1 MAAEKEDAGLGAVPL
16 ASLEAVALDTETT
29 GLDPGKDRIVQV
41 GAVAL
46 SGCAVA
52 TVEAFD
58 RLVDPGV
65 PIPPSSTAVHG
76 ISDEDVRSAETAGE
90 VMPALARWIGSRVVI
105 GYAIG
110 FDLAMLKAE
119 HDRCALAWRPHRS
132 LCVRQLAAL
141 FAPGPADPSLDAI
154 ARWLGVGI
162 DDRHRALGDARA
174 AAAIYAALVPRLAE
188 KGIATLAQAERAC
201 LALTPQMDEEAKAG
215 WHPVIAADR
224 VRRTDPH
231 AFARVDSFPFRQR
244 VEDIMSA
251 PPELVEPAMRLREAL
266 RHLMDR
272 KISSVFVS
280 SGTDTDIGILTE
292 RDIARAIDSFGPG
305 ALDETVGRF
314 AARPLVTIPASEFL
328 YRANTLMTVG
338 GFRHLGVVS
347 ADGGLVGAISARD
360 LLKQRAGD
368 AVFLAREIDHAEAAA
383 DLGKVWANLTRIV
396 GGLAADEVD
405 ARIIASVVSREL
417 RALTRRATELA
428 ERDMEAE
435 GFGPP
440 PVPFAVLVLGSG
452 GRGESLLAM
461 DQDNAIVYGSGAP
474 DGPED
479 RWFAELGRRLADILD
494 SAGVSYCKGGI
505 MARNPEWRTDLDRW
519 RAKVGGWISRSQP
532 EDVLN
537 CDIFFDSVPV
547 YGDTALG
554 DGLHREALDMAGN
567 ARAFQV
573 ALRANAVDFT
583 SPLGL
588 FGRLRLKKG
597 RLDAKRHGIM
607 PIFSAARILAIQHG
621 IRDRST
627 PARLNAAGA
636 IDEDSREAISN
647 LVEAHRILLDEILA
661 QQIRDIGRG
670 IPHGNS
676 VAPKE
681 MSAPRQRQFRWALE
695 QVDHVRGVLGM
706 PVFG

>member
-1 MAAEKEDAGLGAVPL
+1 MVARREDAGLGAVPL

-29 GLDPGKDRIVQV
+29 GLDAGKDRIVQI

-46 SGCAVA
+46 SGCAID
-52 TVEAFD
+52 D
-58 RLVDPGV
+58 RETFERIVDPEV
-65 PIPPSSTAVHG
+65 PIPPSSTAIHG
-76 ISDEDVRSAETAGE
+76 ISDEDVRSADEAGK
-90 VMPALARWIGSRVVI
+90 VLPALADWIGSRVVV
-105 GYAIG
+105 GYAVG
-110 FDLAMLKAE
+110 FDLAVLKAE
-119 HDRCALAWRPHRS
+119 HTRHGIPWRPHRS
-132 LCVRQLAAL
+132 LCVRQLASVT
-141 FAPGPADPSLDAI
+141 GPRLPAPSLDAI
-154 ARWLGVGI
+154 AERLGIEI
-162 DDRHRALGDARA
+162 DDRHRALGDART
-174 AAAIYAALVPRLAE
+174 AAAIYAALVPRLAA

-201 LALTPQMDEEAKAG
+201 LALTSQADEEARAG
-215 WHPVIAADR
+215 WHPVIAAER
-224 VRRTDPH
+224 VRNTDLH
-231 AFARVDSFPFRQR
+231 TFARVDSFPFQHR

-251 PPELVEPAMRLREAL
+251 PPAVVEPGTTLRDAL
-266 RHLMDR
+266 RRLTES
-272 KISSVFVS
+272 KVSSVFVS
-280 SGTDTDIGILTE
+280 PGTDTDIGILTE
-292 RDIARAIDSFGPG
+292 RDIARAIDSLGAE
-305 ALDETVGRF
+305 ALDESVGRF

-347 ADGGLVGAISARD
+347 TEGKLIGAVSARD
-360 LLKQRAGD
+360 LLRQRAGD
-368 AVFLAREIDHAEAAA
+368 AVFLAGEIDHAEAPA

-417 RALTRRATELA
+417 RALTRRAAELA
-428 ERDMEAE
+428 KRDMEAE

-461 DQDNAIVYGSGAP
+461 DQDNAVVYASGEP
-474 DGPED
+474 RGPED
-479 RWFAELGRRLADILD
+479 RWFAGLGRRLADILD
-494 SAGVSYCKGGI
+494 GAGVSYCKGGV
-505 MARNPEWRTDLDRW
+505 MARNPEWRADLDRW
-519 RAKVGGWISRSQP
+519 RAKVGGWIGRSQP

-554 DGLHREALDMAGN
+554 DRLHREALGMAAN

-583 SPLGL
+583 SALGL

-636 IDEDSREAISN
+636 IDENSREAISN

-706 PVFG
+706 PMFG

>member
-1 MAAEKEDAGLGAVPL
+1 MIARKEDAGLGAVPL

-29 GLDPGKDRIVQV
+29 GLDTARDRIVEV
-41 GAVAL
+41 GAVRLGGA
-46 SGCAVA
+46 AVDA
-52 TVEAFD
+52 GETFD
-58 RLVDPGV
+58 RIIDPGV
-65 PIPPSSTAVHG
+65 PVPPSSTAIHG
-76 ISDEDVRSAETAGE
+76 ISDEDLRAAETAGE
-90 VMPALARWIGSRVVI
+90 VLPALARWIGSRVVI

-119 HDRCALAWRPHRS
+119 HDRHALPWRPHRS

-141 FAPGPADPSLDAI
+141 LPFGPGEPSLDAI
-154 ARWLGVGI
+154 ARWLDIRIEG
-162 DDRHRALGDARA
+162 RHRALGDARA
-174 AAAIYAALVPRLAE
+174 AAAVYAALVPRLAE

-201 LALTPQMDEEAKAG
+201 LALTSQADEEAKAG
-215 WHPVIAADR
+215 WHPVIAAGR
-224 VRRTDPH
+224 VRNAELS
-231 AFARVDSFPFRQR
+231 AFARVDSFPFRNR
-244 VEDIMSA
+244 VEDIMTA
-251 PPELVEPAMRLREAL
+251 PPATVEPGMSLRDAL
-266 RHLMDR
+266 RHLTGR

-280 SGTDTDIGILTE
+280 SRTAAGTGILTE
-292 RDIARAIDSFGPG
+292 RDIARAIDSLGAA
-305 ALDETVGRF
+305 ALDETVDRF
-314 AARPLVTIPASEFL
+314 AARPLVTVPASEFL

-338 GFRHLGVVS
+338 GFRHLGVA
-347 ADGGLVGAISARD
+347 ADDGSLVGAVSARD

-368 AVFLAREIDHAEAAA
+368 AVFLAGEIDHAEAAP
-383 DLGKVWANLTRIV
+383 DLGKVWANLTRVV

-405 ARIIASVVSREL
+405 ARTIASVVSREL
-417 RALTRRATELA
+417 RALTRRACALA
-428 ERDMEAE
+428 ERDMETE

-461 DQDNAIVYGSGAP
+461 DQDNAIVYEAGAP

-479 RWFAELGRRLADILD
+479 RWFEELGRRLADILD
-494 SAGVSYCKGGI
+494 AAGVAYCKGGV
-505 MARNPEWRTDLDRW
+505 MARNAEWRMDLERW
-519 RAKVGGWISRSQP
+519 RAKVGGWIGRSLP

-547 YGDTALG
+547 YGEAGLG
-554 DGLHREALDMAGN
+554 EGLHGEALDMAAG
-567 ARAFQV
+567 ARSFQV

-583 SPLGL
+583 SPLGM

-621 IRDRST
+621 VRERST

-636 IDEDSREAISN
+636 AAGDSRDAVGN
-647 LVEAHRILLDEILA
+647 LVEAHHILLDEILA
-661 QQIRDIGRG
+661 QQLRDIGRG

-695 QVDHVRGVLGM
+695 QVDQVRGVLGM

>member
-1 MAAEKEDAGLGAVPL
+1 MVAGKEDAGLGAVPL

-29 GLDPGKDRIVQV
+29 GLDPGKDRIVEV

-46 SGCAVA
+46 AGCVVD
-52 TVEAFD
+52 TGEAFD
-58 RLVDPGV
+58 RMVNPDM
-65 PIPPSSTAVHG
+65 PIPPSSTAIHG
-76 ISDEDVRSAETAGE
+76 ISDEDARSAGKAGE
-90 VMPALARWIGSRVVI
+90 VLPALTRWIGSRVVI

-119 HDRCALAWRPHRS
+119 HDRHGLAWRPHRS

-141 FAPGPADPSLDAI
+141 FAPGPADPSLDAT
-154 ARWLGVGI
+154 AQWLGVRI

-188 KGIATLAQAERAC
+188 KGIAKLAQAERAC
-201 LALTPQMDEEAKAG
+201 LALTPQMDEEARAG

-224 VRRTDPH
+224 VRNAGLH
-231 AFARVDSFPFRQR
+231 AFARVDSFPFRHR
-244 VEDIMSA
+244 VEDIMSQ
-251 PPELVEPAMRLREAL
+251 PPAVVDPGMRLRDAL
-266 RHLMDR
+266 RRLTGR
-272 KISSVFVS
+272 KISSIFVS
-280 SGTDTDIGILTE
+280 FGADADIGILTE
-292 RDIARAIDSFGPG
+292 RDIARAIDSRGAG

-328 YRANTLMTVG
+328 YRANALMAAG

-347 ADGGLVGAISARD
+347 ADGGLVGAVSARD
-360 LLKQRAGD
+360 LLKQRSGD

-405 ARIIASVVSREL
+405 ARVIASVVSREL
-417 RALTRRATELA
+417 RALTRRACELA
-428 ERDMEAE
+428 GRDMETE

-440 PVPFAVLVLGSG
+440 PAPFAVLVLGSG

-474 DGPED
+474 GGPAD
-479 RWFAELGRRLADILD
+479 RWFEELGRRLADILD
-494 SAGVSYCKGGI
+494 GAGVSCCKGGV
-505 MARNPEWRTDLDRW
+505 MARNAEWRMDLDRW
-519 RAKVGGWISRSQP
+519 RAKVRGWIGRSRP

-537 CDIFFDSVPV
+537 CDIFFDGVPV

-554 DGLHREALDMAGN
+554 EGLHGEALDLTAN

-583 SPLGL
+583 SPLGM

-597 RLDAKRHGIM
+597 RLDAKRQGIM

-627 PARLNAAGA
+627 PGRLNAASA
-636 IDEDSREAISN
+636 LTEESREAIGH

-661 QQIRDIGRG
+661 QQLRDIGRG

-695 QVDHVRGVLGM
+695 QVDRVRGVLGM

>member
-1 MAAEKEDAGLGAVPL
+1 MIARKEDAGLGAVPL

-29 GLDPGKDRIVQV
+29 GLDTARDRIVQV
-41 GAVAL
+41 GAVRL
-46 SGCAVA
+46 GGGAVDA
-52 TVEAFD
+52 GGTFD
-58 RLVDPGV
+58 RIIDPGV
-65 PIPPSSTAVHG
+65 PVPPSSTAIHG
-76 ISDEDVRSAETAGE
+76 ISDEDLRAAETAGE
-90 VMPALARWIGSRVVI
+90 VLPALARWIGSRVVI

-119 HDRCALAWRPHRS
+119 HDRHALPWRPHRS

-141 FAPGPADPSLDAI
+141 LPFGPGEPSLDAI
-154 ARWLGVGI
+154 ARWLDIRIEG
-162 DDRHRALGDARA
+162 RHRALGDARA
-174 AAAIYAALVPRLAE
+174 AAAVYAALVPRLAE

-201 LALTPQMDEEAKAG
+201 LALTSQADEEAKAG
-215 WHPVIAADR
+215 WHPVIAAGRARNADLS
-224 VRRTDPH
+224 
-231 AFARVDSFPFRQR
+231 AFARVDSFPFRNR
-244 VEDIMSA
+244 VEDIMTA
-251 PPELVEPAMRLREAL
+251 PPATVEPGMSLREAL
-266 RHLMDR
+266 RHLTGR
-272 KISSVFVS
+272 KISSVFVV
-280 SGTDTDIGILTE
+280 SGAEAGIGILTE
-292 RDIARAIDSFGPG
+292 RDIARAIDSLGAA
-305 ALDETVGRF
+305 ALDETVDRF
-314 AARPLVTIPASEFL
+314 AARPLVTVPASEFL

-347 ADGGLVGAISARD
+347 DDGSLVGAVSARD

-383 DLGKVWANLTRIV
+383 DLGKVWANLTRV
-396 GGLAADEVD
+396 AGGLAADEVD
-405 ARIIASVVSREL
+405 ARTVASVVSREL
-417 RALTRRATELA
+417 RALTRRASQLA

-435 GFGPP
+435 GLGPP

-461 DQDNAIVYGSGAP
+461 DQDNAIVYEAGAP
-474 DGPED
+474 GGPED
-479 RWFAELGRRLADILD
+479 RWFEELGRRLADILD
-494 SAGVSYCKGGI
+494 AAGVAYCKGGV
-505 MARNPEWRTDLDRW
+505 MARNAEWRMDLERW
-519 RAKVGGWISRSQP
+519 RAKVGGWIGRSLP

-547 YGDTALG
+547 YGEAGLG
-554 DGLHREALDMAGN
+554 EGLHGEALDMAAD

-583 SPLGL
+583 SPLGM

-621 IRDRST
+621 VRERST

-636 IDEDSREAISN
+636 AAGDSRDAVGN

-661 QQIRDIGRG
+661 QQLRDIGRG

-681 MSAPRQRQFRWALE
+681 MSAPRQRQLRWALE
-695 QVDHVRGVLGM
+695 QVDRVRGVLGM

>member
-1 MAAEKEDAGLGAVPL
+1 MVAGKEDAGLGAVPL

-29 GLDPGKDRIVQV
+29 GLDTGRDRIVQV

-46 SGCAVA
+46 TGGAVDA
-52 TVEAFD
+52 GEPFD
-58 RLVDPGV
+58 RMVDPDM
-65 PIPPSSTAVHG
+65 PIPPASTAIHG
-76 ISDEDVRSAETAGE
+76 ISDEDVRSAAKAGE
-90 VMPALARWIGSRVVI
+90 VLPALADWIGPRVVV

-119 HDRCALAWRPHRS
+119 HERHGIAWRPHRS

-141 FAPGPADPSLDAI
+141 LPASPREPSLDDMAH
-154 ARWLGVGI
+154 WLRVGI
-162 DDRHRALGDARA
+162 EDRHRALGDARA
-174 AAAIYAALVPRLAE
+174 AAAVYAALVPRLAE

-201 LALTPQMDEEAKAG
+201 LALTSQADEEAKAG
-215 WHPVIAADR
+215 WHPVIAAER
-224 VRRTDPH
+224 VRSAELS
-231 AFARVDSFPFRQR
+231 AFARVDSFPFRHR
-244 VEDIMSA
+244 VADIMSA
-251 PPELVEPAMRLREAL
+251 PPALVEPGLRLRGAL
-266 RHLMDR
+266 RQLAGR
-272 KISSVFVS
+272 KISSVFVAA
-280 SGTDTDIGILTE
+280 GEGAEIGILTE
-292 RDIARAIDSFGPG
+292 RDIARAIDSLGAG
-305 ALDETVGRF
+305 ALDETAGRF

-347 ADGGLVGAISARD
+347 EDGRLVGAVSARD

-368 AVFLAREIDHAEAAA
+368 AVFLAREIDHADGPA
-383 DLGKVWANLTRIV
+383 DLGKAWANLTRVV

-405 ARIIASVVSREL
+405 ARIVASVVSREL
-417 RALTRRATELA
+417 RALTRRAAELA
-428 ERDMEAE
+428 ERAMAAE
-435 GFGPP
+435 GLGSP

-461 DQDNAIVYGSGAP
+461 DQDNAVVYEAGAP

-479 RWFAELGRRLADILD
+479 RWFEEFGRRLADILD
-494 SAGVSYCKGGI
+494 GAGVAYCKGGV
-505 MARNPEWRTDLDRW
+505 MARNAEWRMDLDRW
-519 RAKVGGWISRSQP
+519 RAKVRGWIGRSRP

-547 YGDTALG
+547 YGDAALG
-554 DGLHREALDMAGN
+554 ERLHREALDMAAD

-583 SPLGL
+583 SPLGM

-607 PIFSAARILAIQHG
+607 PIFSAARILALQHG
-621 IRDRST
+621 IEDRST
-627 PARLNAAGA
+627 PGRLNAAGA
-636 IDEDSREAISN
+636 AAGSDREAIGN
-647 LVEAHRILLDEILA
+647 LVEAHRILLGEILA
-661 QQIRDIGRG
+661 QQLRDIGRG

-681 MSAPRQRQFRWALE
+681 MSAPGQRQFRWALE
-695 QVDHVRGVLGM
+695 QVDRVRGVLGM

>member
-1 MAAEKEDAGLGAVPL
+1 MAAGTEDAGLGAVPL

-29 GLDPGKDRIVQV
+29 GLDPGKDRVLQV

-46 SGCAVA
+46 TGCAVDA
-52 TVEAFD
+52 GEAFD
-58 RLVDPGV
+58 RLVDPDM
-65 PIPPSSTAVHG
+65 PIPPSSTAIHG
-76 ISDEDVRSAETAGE
+76 ISDEDVRSAAKADE
-90 VMPALARWIGSRVVI
+90 VLPALARWIGSRVVI

-119 HDRCALAWRPHRS
+119 HDRRALAWRPYRS

-154 ARWLGVGI
+154 AKWLGVGI
-162 DDRHRALGDARA
+162 DDRHSALGDASA
-174 AAAIYAALVPRLAE
+174 AAAIFAALVPRLAE

-201 LALTPQMDEEAKAG
+201 LALTPQMDEEARAG
-215 WHPVIAADR
+215 WHPVIAAER
-224 VRRTDPH
+224 VRSADLT
-231 AFARVDSFPFRQR
+231 AFARVDSFPFRHR

-251 PPELVEPAMRLREAL
+251 PPALVEPGMRLRDAL
-266 RHLMDR
+266 RHLTER

-280 SGTDTDIGILTE
+280 SGAGAGTGILTE
-292 RDIARAIDSFGPG
+292 RDIARAIDSLGAG
-305 ALDETVGRF
+305 ALDETVDRF

-347 ADGGLVGAISARD
+347 ADGGLVGAVSARD

-368 AVFLAREIDHAEAAA
+368 AVFLAGEIDHAETPA
-383 DLGKVWANLTRIV
+383 DLGKVWANLTRVV

-417 RALTRRATELA
+417 RALTRRACALA
-428 ERDMEAE
+428 ARGMEAE
-435 GFGPP
+435 GRGPP

-461 DQDNAIVYGSGAP
+461 DQDNAVVYASGAS

-479 RWFAELGRRLADILD
+479 RWFAELGRRLAGILD
-494 SAGVSYCKGGI
+494 GAGVSYCRGGV
-505 MARNPEWRTDLDRW
+505 MARNPEWRMDLDRW
-519 RAKVGGWISRSQP
+519 RAKVAGWIGRSQP

-537 CDIFFDSVPV
+537 CDIFFDGVPV
-547 YGDTALG
+547 YGDTDLG
-554 DGLHREALDMAGN
+554 EALHREALDMAAN
-567 ARAFQV
+567 ARAFQI

-583 SPLGL
+583 SPLGM

-636 IDEDSREAISN
+636 VAEDSREAVGN

-661 QQIRDIGRG
+661 QQLRDIGRG

-695 QVDHVRGVLGM
+695 QVDQVRGVLGM

>member
-1 MAAEKEDAGLGAVPL
+1 MVARREDAGLGAVPL

-29 GLDPGKDRIVQV
+29 GLDTGKDRIVQV

-46 SGCAVA
+46 NG
-52 TVEAFD
+52 TTIETGETFD
-58 RLVDPGV
+58 RLVDPEV
-65 PIPPSSTAVHG
+65 PIPPSSTEIHG
-76 ISDEDVRSAETAGE
+76 ISDEEVRSAEKARE
-90 VMPALARWIGSRVVI
+90 VLPALARWIGSRVVI
-105 GYAIG
+105 GHAIG
-110 FDLAMLKAE
+110 FDLAMLEAE
-119 HDRCALAWRPHRS
+119 HDRHALAWHAHRS
-132 LCVRQLAAL
+132 LCVRQLAAVL
-141 FAPGPADPSLDAI
+141 APRLPDPSLDAI
-154 ARWLGVGI
+154 ARRLGIEI
-162 DDRHRALGDARA
+162 DGRHRALGDARA

-224 VRRTDPH
+224 VQLAVSN
-231 AFARVDSFPFRQR
+231 AFARVDSFPFRHR

-251 PPELVEPAMRLREAL
+251 PPEVVEPSMRLRDAL
-266 RHLMDR
+266 RHLAER

-280 SGTDTDIGILTE
+280 SGADTGIGILTE
-292 RDIARAIDSFGPG
+292 RDIARAIDSLG
-305 ALDETVGRF
+305 ADALNETVDRF

-347 ADGGLVGAISARD
+347 ADGALVGAISARD

-368 AVFLAREIDHAEAAA
+368 AIFLAREIDHAEAAA

-405 ARIIASVVSREL
+405 ARIVASVVSREL
-417 RALTRRATELA
+417 RALTRRACELA
-428 ERDMEAE
+428 ERDMAME

-440 PVPFAVLVLGSG
+440 PVPFAVLILGSG

-461 DQDNAIVYGSGAP
+461 DQDNAVVYASGAP
-474 DGPED
+474 GGPED
-479 RWFAELGRRLADILD
+479 RWFEELGRRLADILD
-494 SAGVSYCKGGI
+494 GAGVCYCKGGV
-505 MARNPEWRTDLDRW
+505 MARNPEWRMDADRW
-519 RAKVGGWISRSQP
+519 RAKVGGWIGRSLP

-537 CDIFFDSVPV
+537 CDIFFDGVPV
-547 YGDTALG
+547 YGDADLG
-554 DGLHREALDMAGN
+554 EGLHREALDMAAN
-567 ARAFQV
+567 ARAFQI

-583 SPLGL
+583 SPLGM
-588 FGRLRLKKG
+588 FGRFRLNKG

-621 IRDRST
+621 IQDRST
-627 PARLNAAGA
+627 PARLNAAA
-636 IDEDSREAISN
+636 ALANANREAIDN
-647 LVEAHRILLDEILA
+647 LIEAHRILLDEILA

-670 IPHGNS
+670 IAHGNS

-681 MSAPRQRQFRWALE
+681 MSAPRRRQFRWALE
-695 QVDHVRGVLGM
+695 QVDRVRGVLGM
-706 PVFG
+706 PMFG

>member
-1 MAAEKEDAGLGAVPL
+1 MAAGKEDAGLGAVPL

-29 GLDPGKDRIVQV
+29 GLDPGRDRIVQV

-46 SGCAVA
+46 TGCAVDA
-52 TVEAFD
+52 AEAFD
-58 RLVDPGV
+58 RLVDPGM
-65 PIPPSSTAVHG
+65 PIPPSSTAIHG
-76 ISDEDVRSAETAGE
+76 ISDEDVRSAARADE
-90 VMPALARWIGSRVVI
+90 VLPALARWIGSRVVI
-105 GYAIG
+105 GYAVG

-119 HDRCALAWRPHRS
+119 HDRHALAWRPYRS

-154 ARWLGVGI
+154 AKWLGVGI
-162 DDRHRALGDARA
+162 VDRHRALGDARA
-174 AAAIYAALVPRLAE
+174 AAAVFAALVPRLAE

-201 LALTPQMDEEAKAG
+201 LALAPQMDEEAKAG
-215 WHPVIAADR
+215 WHPVIAAER
-224 VRRTDPH
+224 VRNAGLN
-231 AFARVDSFPFRQR
+231 AFARIDSFPFRHR
-244 VEDIMSA
+244 VGDIMSA
-251 PPELVEPAMRLREAL
+251 PPALVEPGMRLRDAL
-266 RHLMDR
+266 RRLTER

-280 SGTDTDIGILTE
+280 AGAGAGIGILTE
-292 RDIARAIDSFGPG
+292 RDIARAIDSLGAG
-305 ALDETVGRF
+305 ALDETVDRF

-328 YRANTLMTVG
+328 YRANALMAAG
-338 GFRHLGVVS
+338 GFRHLGVAA
-347 ADGGLVGAISARD
+347 ADGGLVGALSARD

-368 AVFLAREIDHAEAAA
+368 AVFLAGEIDHAQTPAE
-383 DLGKVWANLTRIV
+383 LGKVWANLTRV
-396 GGLAADEVD
+396 AGGLAAEEVD
-405 ARIIASVVSREL
+405 ARIVASVVSREL
-417 RALTRRATELA
+417 RALTRRACALAARAMETE
-428 ERDMEAE
+428 
-435 GFGPP
+435 GHGPP
-440 PVPFAVLVLGSG
+440 PAPFAVLVLGSG

-461 DQDNAIVYGSGAP
+461 DQDNAVVYASGAP

-494 SAGVSYCKGGI
+494 GAGVAYCKGGV
-505 MARNPEWRTDLDRW
+505 MARNPEWRMDLDRW
-519 RAKVGGWISRSQP
+519 RAQVAGWIGRSQP

-537 CDIFFDSVPV
+537 CDIFFDGVPV
-547 YGDTALG
+547 YGDAELG
-554 DGLHREALDMAGN
+554 EKLHREALDMAGK

-583 SPLGL
+583 SPLGM

-627 PARLNAAGA
+627 PARLEAAA
-636 IDEDSREAISN
+636 ALAEDSREAVGN

-661 QQIRDIGRG
+661 QQLRDIGRG

-695 QVDHVRGVLGM
+695 QVDRVRGALGM

>member
-1 MAAEKEDAGLGAVPL
+1 MVAGKEDAGLGAVPL

-29 GLDPGKDRIVQV
+29 GLDTGKDRIVQV

-46 SGCAVA
+46 TGSAVDA
-52 TVEAFD
+52 GEAFD
-58 RLVDPGV
+58 RTVDPDV
-65 PIPPSSTAVHG
+65 PIPPSSTAIHG
-76 ISDEDVRSAETAGE
+76 ISDEDVRFAEKADE
-90 VMPALARWIGSRVVI
+90 VLPALARWIGSRVVI

-110 FDLAMLKAE
+110 FDLAILKAE
-119 HDRCALAWRPHRS
+119 HDRHALPWRPHRS

-141 FAPGPADPSLDAI
+141 FAPGPVDPSLDAI
-154 ARWLGVGI
+154 ARWLGVRI

-174 AAAIYAALVPRLAE
+174 AAAIYAALVPRLAA

-201 LALTPQMDEEAKAG
+201 LALTSQAEQEAKAG
-215 WHPVIAADR
+215 WHPVIAAER
-224 VRRTDPH
+224 VRNTELT
-231 AFARVDSFPFRQR
+231 AFARVDSFPFRHR

-251 PPELVEPAMRLREAL
+251 PPALVEPGMRLRDAL
-266 RHLMDR
+266 RHLTER
-272 KISSVFVS
+272 EISSVFVS
-280 SGTDTDIGILTE
+280 SGEQADIGILTE
-292 RDIARAIDSFGPG
+292 RDIARAIDSLGAG
-305 ALDETVGRF
+305 ALDETVDRF

-338 GFRHLGVVS
+338 CFRHLGVVS
-347 ADGGLVGAISARD
+347 ADGRLVGALSARD

-383 DLGKVWANLTRIV
+383 DLGKVWANLTRVV

-405 ARIIASVVSREL
+405 ARVIASVVSREL
-417 RALTRRATELA
+417 RALTRRASELA
-428 ERDMEAE
+428 ERDMVAE
-435 GFGPP
+435 GLGPP
-440 PVPFAVLVLGSG
+440 PVPFSVLILGSG

-461 DQDNAIVYGSGAP
+461 DQDNAVVYGSGAP

-494 SAGVSYCKGGI
+494 GAGVAYCNGGI
-505 MARNPEWRTDLDRW
+505 MARNAEWRMDLDRW
-519 RAKVGGWISRSQP
+519 RAKVGGWIGRSLP

-547 YGDTALG
+547 YGDAALG
-554 DGLHREALDMAGN
+554 DGLHTEALEMAAA
-567 ARAFQV
+567 ARAFQI
-573 ALRANAVDFT
+573 ALRANAVDFA
-583 SPLGL
+583 SPLGM

-621 IRDRST
+621 IGDRST
-627 PARLNAAGA
+627 PGRLNAAGA
-636 IDEDSREAISN
+636 AASSDSEAIGN
-647 LVEAHRILLDEILA
+647 LVEAHRILLGEILA
-661 QQIRDIGRG
+661 QQLRDIGRG

-695 QVDHVRGVLGM
+695 QVDRVRGVLGM

>member
-1 MAAEKEDAGLGAVPL
+1 MAAGQEDAGLGAVPL

-29 GLDPGKDRIVQV
+29 GLDPGRDRIVQV

-46 SGCAVA
+46 TGCAVDA
-52 TVEAFD
+52 GEAFD
-58 RLVDPGV
+58 RLVDPDM
-65 PIPPSSTAVHG
+65 PIPPSSTAIHG
-76 ISDEDVRSAETAGE
+76 ISDEDVRSAGKADE
-90 VMPALARWIGSRVVI
+90 VLPALDRWIGSRIVI
-105 GYAIG
+105 GHAIG

-119 HDRCALAWRPHRS
+119 HDRCALAWRPYRS

-154 ARWLGVGI
+154 AKWLGVGI
-162 DDRHRALGDARA
+162 DDRHSALGDASA
-174 AAAIYAALVPRLAE
+174 AAAIFAALVPRLAE

-201 LALTPQMDEEAKAG
+201 LALTPQMDEEARAG
-215 WHPVIAADR
+215 WHPVIAAER
-224 VRRTDPH
+224 MRNTGPP
-231 AFARVDSFPFRQR
+231 AFARVDSFPFRHR
-244 VEDIMSA
+244 VGDIMSA
-251 PPELVEPAMRLREAL
+251 PPALVEPGMRLRDAL
-266 RHLMDR
+266 RHLTER

-280 SGTDTDIGILTE
+280 PGAGAGIGILTE
-292 RDIARAIDSFGPG
+292 RDIARAIDSLGAG
-305 ALDETVGRF
+305 ALDETVDRF
-314 AARPLVTIPASEFL
+314 AARPLVTVPASEFL
-328 YRANTLMTVG
+328 YRANTLMTAG
-338 GFRHLGVVS
+338 GFRHLGVV
-347 ADGGLVGAISARD
+347 AEDGSLVGAVSARD

-368 AVFLAREIDHAEAAA
+368 AVFLAGEIDHAETSA
-383 DLGKVWANLTRIV
+383 DLGKVWANLTRVV

-417 RALTRRATELA
+417 RALTRRACALA
-428 ERDMEAE
+428 ARSMEAE
-435 GFGPP
+435 GRGPP

-461 DQDNAIVYGSGAP
+461 DQDNAVVYASGAS

-494 SAGVSYCKGGI
+494 GAGVSYCKGGV
-505 MARNPEWRTDLDRW
+505 MARNPEWRMDLDRW
-519 RAKVGGWISRSQP
+519 RAKVAGWIGRSQP

-537 CDIFFDSVPV
+537 CDIFFDGVPV
-547 YGDTALG
+547 YGDTDLG
-554 DGLHREALDMAGN
+554 EALHREALDMAAN
-567 ARAFQV
+567 ARAFQI

-583 SPLGL
+583 SPLGM

-627 PARLNAAGA
+627 PARLEAAGA
-636 IDEDSREAISN
+636 MAEDSRDAVGN

-661 QQIRDIGRG
+661 QQLRDIGRG

-695 QVDHVRGVLGM
+695 QVDQVRGVLGM